1 MVVSSTSILYH
12 GDQMRRDLQIT
23 VLFEEE
29 PEGGYTVTVP
39 SVPGCVSYGK
49 TLEKAK
55 KNVQKALKLHLACI
69 RAHSRSKKS
78 YPRSKNIIAAVLNL
92 KAA

>member
-1 MVVSSTSILYH
+1 MSKE
-12 GDQMRRDLQIT
+12 LQIT

-39 SVPGCVSYGK
+39 SLPGCVSYGK
-49 TLEKAK
+49 TLEAAK
-55 KNVQKALKLHLACI
+55 KNIQNAVQLHLACI
-69 RAHSRSKKS
+69 SAHSKSKKS
-78 YPRSKNIIAAVLNL
+78 YPIPKNIFTAILHFHL